1 MTETTRRACLTL
13 TGALPGAL
21 LAAPAARAQAPRVL
35 SVGVVSDPVTLDPA
49 FSASFFENQALYNI
63 HETLLVAR
71 PDGTIEPGLAT
82 LEQPDP
88 LVWRFVLREGL
99 TFHDGTPLD
108 AAAAKASLDRYLD
121 PAIGSLRRAEFGPIE
136 GVHVTGPR
144 SFELRYSAP
153 FAPLPAVLTNRA
165 GMIVSPAAVQA
176 LGPDF
181 AARAVGCGPYRVASW
196 TRNSELVLE
205 RFPGYWRGGQ
215 AFDRIVL
222 RPMPDET
229 VRLANLRSGTL
240 QLIDGVPPQQVAAL
254 ARESGIRVSQ
264 IPTLGF
270 TGHSFNCTR
279 APFNDLR
286 VRQAFAAAVDREVI
300 HRVVYF
306 GTGRPGVGPLSPSVA
321 WAFDGAVQAPR
332 PNLERARAL
341 LREAGHSAAVP
352 VAITVTNS
360 PLQVRIAEILQAQ
373 ANAAG
378 FAATIR
384 QIDPAS
390 LITVLRQRDFD
401 LCMSPWSGR
410 FDPDGNMFVYFTRGG
425 PNNFPGWDNEEVTR
439 MLGEARRTSD
449 RAERVRLYHAAQRII
464 LAEQPLLFLYH
475 ESVIQASSARLSWT
489 QLPDAVFRLHD
500 ARMG

>member
-1 MTETTRRACLTL
+1 M
-13 TGALPGAL
+13 
-21 LAAPAARAQAPRVL
+21 
-35 SVGVVSDPVTLDPA
+35 TLDPA

-88 LVWRFVLREGL
+88 LVWRFTLREGL

-108 AAAAKASLDRYLD
+108 AAAAKASLDRSLD
-121 PAIGSLRRAEFGPIE
+121 PGVGSIRRADFGPIE
-136 GVHVTGPR
+136 GVRVVSPR
-144 SFELRYSAP
+144 VFELVYSAP
-153 FAPLPAVLTNRA
+153 FAPLPAVVTNRA
-165 GMIVSPAAVQA
+165 GMIVSPTAVQA
-176 LGPDF
+176 LGADF

-215 AFDRIVL
+215 HFDRIVL
-222 RPMPDET
+222 RPISDET

-240 QLIDGVPPQQVAAL
+240 QLVDAVPPQQVAAL
-254 ARESGIRVSQ
+254 ARDANIRVSQ

-279 APFNDLR
+279 APFQDAR
-286 VRQAFAAAVDREVI
+286 VRHAFASAIDREVI
-300 HRVVYF
+300 HRAVYF
-306 GTGRPGVGPLSPSVA
+306 GTGRVGVGPLSPSVA
-321 WAFDGAVQAPR
+321 WAFDNSIQAPR
-332 PNLERARAL
+332 PNAERSRQL
-341 LREAGHSAAVP
+341 LREAGHTAPLP
-352 VAITVTNS
+352 VQITVTNS

-373 ANAAG
+373 ANGAG

-401 LCMSPWSGR
+401 ICMSPWSGR

-425 PNNFPGWDNEEVTR
+425 PNNFPGYDNEDVTR
-439 MLGEARRTSD
+439 MLTEARRIGD
-449 RAERVRLYHAAQRII
+449 RAERVRLYHAAQRQI
-464 LAEQPLLFLYH
+464 LADQPLLFLYH
-475 ESVIQASSARLSWT
+475 ESVIQAASARLSWT

-500 ARMG
+500 ARTA